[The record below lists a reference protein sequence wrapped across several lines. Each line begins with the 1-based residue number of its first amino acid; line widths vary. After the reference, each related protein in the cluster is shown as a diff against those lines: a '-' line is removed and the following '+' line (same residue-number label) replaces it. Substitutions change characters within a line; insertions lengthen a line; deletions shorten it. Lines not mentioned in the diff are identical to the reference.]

1 MASRN
6 LPQISLSLPHLWLEL
21 LIKLF
26 AIGIFSVEGGAKA
39 WFELILVSA
48 ALCASGYILWW
59 QIPLLILAIILGTFA
74 AGVFSLLAPKYVEAK
89 DLTAT
94 CQIASTLKTLSEYN
108 LKEISSLSED
118 DLEQRLKQ
126 IYKAQQILEK
136 NPKLVEQLSELQSAL
151 HNINHSHDIGV
162 AKVIHHKKVEQKKKH
177 EYAELKRKEWEAYQ
191 EKLKKEVELKNK
203 HERWLDEQRRNAQ
216 FTGGCPPDNK
226 SRCRDG
232 YPIKVTIDKKEDG
245 FDGIIWKPSDTEY
258 ERITPQ
264 WCYQSVAEAEKESG
278 KYRFRRP
285 KNSRGKPRL

>member
-6 LPQISLSLPHLWLEL
+6 LPQIGLSLPHLWLEL
-21 LIKLF
+21 LVKLF

-59 QIPLLILAIILGTFA
+59 QIPLLILAIILGTLA
-74 AGVFSLLAPKYVEAK
+74 AGVFSLLAPKYMEAK

-94 CQIASTLKTLSEYN
+94 HQIASTLKTLSEYN

-118 DLEQRLKQ
+118 DLEQRLEQ

-151 HNINHSHDIGV
+151 RNINQSHNIASAEIKNINQV
-162 AKVIHHKKVEQKKKH
+162 KEKKKK
-177 EYAELKRKEWEAYQ
+177 EAELKRKETES
-191 EKLKKEVELKNK
+191 E
-203 HERWLDEQRRNAQ
+203 
-216 FTGGCPPDNK
+216 FTGGCPPDYRY
-226 SRCRDG
+226 SPPRCREG
-232 YPIKVTIDKKEDG
+232 YPIKVIKDKKLDG
-245 FDGIIWKPSDTEY
+245 ADGIIWKPSDTEY
-258 ERITPQ
+258 KKKVKNIFR
-264 WCYQSVAEAEKESG
+264 CYKSVEEAEKECG

-285 KNSRGKPRL
+285 KNSNGEPRA